1 MSVQAVVVPLTPA
14 KRLYVPGIIEKG
26 KNAAGLL
33 GVDFHAV
40 VESTRTPTLKALG
53 FPPQRAGHLLEN
65 PHEYSAPPKSVRTL
79 LVRKLAPNADLTMEM
94 VGQYEDATEWSPE
107 IELVAAETVL
117 AGPTTATNP
126 MSPTAANAATIDR
139 IDGCD
144 LRVIARPRPTSQ
156 PPTVRTWVSGGV
168 QLHWSFETP
177 YWHRV
182 LASRQT
188 SRWPWRWPSWTAD
201 GRPEVAKDVGGPAR
215 AIQTHFR
222 NYRVRS
228 LLYAGRPNWALL
240 ATITPR

>member
-14 KRLYVPGIIEKG
+14 RRLYVPGIIEKG

-53 FPPQRAGHLLEN
+53 FPPQRAGHELEN
-65 PHEYSAPPKSVRTL
+65 PHEYSTPPKSVRTL

-107 IELVAAETVL
+107 IELVAAEAVL

-144 LRVIARPRPTSQ
+144 LRVIARPRPASQ
-156 PPTVRTWVSGGV
+156 PPSLRTWVSGGV
-168 QLHWSFETP
+168 HLHWSFETP

-182 LASRQT
+182 LVSQQT
-188 SRWPWRWPSWTAD
+188 PRWRWRWPGWTAD
-201 GRPEVAKDVGGPAR
+201 GRPEVAKDVSG
-215 AIQTHFR
+215 
-222 NYRVRS
+222 RVDEWREHLRKLTTES
-228 LLYAGRPNWALL
+228 
-240 ATITPR
+240 